1 MLLEHLTG
9 LKRAPKTHK
18 LILLAA
24 FSPKNQIKYLK
35 TLYLRRV
42 ARTCIFAVYLLS
54 TARIVLIRS
63 LRPKSHVIS
72 TSYLFPVL

>member
-42 ARTCIFAVYLLS
+42 ARTCIFAV
-54 TARIVLIRS
+54 
-63 LRPKSHVIS
+63 
-72 TSYLFPVL
+72 